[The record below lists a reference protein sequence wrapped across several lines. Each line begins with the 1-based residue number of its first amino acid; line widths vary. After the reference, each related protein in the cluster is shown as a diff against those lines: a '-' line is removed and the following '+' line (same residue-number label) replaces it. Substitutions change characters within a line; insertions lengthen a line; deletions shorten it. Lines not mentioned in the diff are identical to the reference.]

1 MKKKEGLIKKK
12 KKELTK
18 VLKKENKDLY
28 ALDEVKLTKFEK
40 NHRSIVE
47 TLYNLCVKTERSRFP
62 TLQEIADASGVS
74 TVTVQNHMRKIKED
88 VKDNAELIEKMKF
101 FREGITMS
109 LVRMAAKGI
118 PSSQRLYYEMI
129 GMLDQQQNVT
139 NNNTVNAINISLTE
153 DE

>member
-1 MKKKEGLIKKK
+1 
-12 KKELTK
+12 
-18 VLKKENKDLY
+18 
-28 ALDEVKLTKFEK
+28 
-40 NHRSIVE
+40 
-47 TLYNLCVKTERSRFP
+47 
-62 TLQEIADASGVS
+62 
-74 TVTVQNHMRKIKED
+74 MRKIKED

-129 GMLDQQQNVT
+129 GMLDPLQNVT
-139 NNNTVNAINISLTE
+139 NNNTVNAINISLSE